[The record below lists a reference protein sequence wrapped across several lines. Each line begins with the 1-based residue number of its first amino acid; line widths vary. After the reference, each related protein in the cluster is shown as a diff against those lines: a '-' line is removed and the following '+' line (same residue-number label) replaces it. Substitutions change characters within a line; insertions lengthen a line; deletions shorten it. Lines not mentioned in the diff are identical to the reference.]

1 MLFSQG
7 GIEDNPGKI
16 EGTGVGVGDDRVRA
30 ESVVAPAGELPQ
42 GECGSQAAGDIDEP
56 RGGRIGFS
64 VKLVTNQFG
73 EVTGVQ
79 DIPDLVA
86 QPVESD
92 VF

>member
-1 MLFSQG
+1 MLFSQV
-7 GIEDNPGKI
+7 GIEDNPRKI
-16 EGTGVGVGDDRVRA
+16 EGTGVGVGADRVRA

-42 GECGSQAAGDIDEP
+42 GERGCSAAGDIDEP
-56 RGGRIGFS
+56 GGGRIGCS
-64 VKLVTNQFG
+64 AKLVIDQLS